1 MKNLNTLITNDDG
14 PDSPLIQAL
23 AQAVNSRFKTT
34 TLAVPRVEQS
44 WIADAITKFRPL
56 QVTRQ
61 ALASLPASLIDGTPA
76 DCVQIGCFKI
86 AEQVP
91 DLVISGINFGSN
103 ASMPL
108 FMSSGTVG
116 AASAG
121 AVAGIRS
128 VAFSAKLPQ
137 ELFDAWEHRDFAR
150 LNQEQE
156 MWDRLANVSLAILED
171 LLQVN
176 AWQYANFISVNMRW
190 DATIETTR
198 RITSLEPGR
207 FGAIFRNLEADVY
220 KHHFQRVERDEVKP
234 ADSDVVCLEQGDIS
248 ITPISL
254 AFRPAIDAV
263 ESLSASLN
271 SLR

>member
-1 MKNLNTLITNDDG
+1 MNNLHALITNDDG

-23 AQAVNSRFKTT
+23 GRTATPLFQTT
-34 TLAVPRVEQS
+34 TLAVPRIEQS
-44 WIADAITKFRPL
+44 WIADAVTKFRPL

-61 ALASLPASLIDGTPA
+61 ELASLPVSLIDGTPA

-86 AEQVP
+86 APQVP

-103 ASMPL
+103 ASLPL
-108 FMSSGTVG
+108 FLSSGTVG

-121 AVAGIRS
+121 ALAGIKS

-137 ELFDAWEHRDFAR
+137 ELFDAWEHRDLAR
-150 LNQEQE
+150 LNQEKE
-156 MWDRLANVSLAILED
+156 MWDRLAIVSIAILKD

-176 AWQYANFISVNMRW
+176 AWQHANFISVNMRW
-190 DATIETTR
+190 DATLDTVR
-198 RITSLEPGR
+198 RITALEPGR
-207 FGAIFRNLEADVY
+207 FGSIFRELETDVY
-220 KHHFQRVERDEVKP
+220 KHHFQQVERENAHP

-248 ITPISL
+248 ITPVSL
-254 AFRPAIDAV
+254 AFRPSVEAV
-263 ESLSASLN
+263 ELLSTSLN